1 MRGQEVPMATLSKKQ
16 RTRLRLSVL
25 GNLTLIAVVV
35 GVGIAAATGSV
46 LAGLIAGAVAVGIV
60 LSR

>member
-1 MRGQEVPMATLSKKQ
+1 MATLSKKQ
-16 RTRLRLSVL
+16 RTRLRLSVV